1 MIPAIARPIP
11 KGSLED
17 TASRRVKRAFNIS
30 QFTEVTILCDAE
42 IWLFN
47 IDNVISKIANNVRTG
62 NVV

>member
-1 MIPAIARPIP
+1 MIPTIARPIP

-17 TASRRVKRAFNIS
+17 AASCGVKRAFNIS
-30 QFTEVTILCDAE
+30 QLAEVTILSDAE

-47 IDNVISKIANNVRTG
+47 IDNVISKITNNVRTG